1 MSLSDIAAIGGLLS
15 SVAVCG
21 SLVYL
26 ALQVRQSDRN
36 QRSLMVQGISTRGS
50 DNIMF
55 MAQPHIS
62 VLLGRLTQGETDFS
76 QTEMMQLNLML
87 RLVLSNVQDT
97 YFQHKAGL
105 ADELSFDG
113 AKSIAR
119 LFLGFPLM
127 RVLWQGARPTFPAEM
142 ARLVDGL
149 ADDLPLAAPVDLQA
163 TVKHG
168 LAQLEMLDS

>member
-1 MSLSDIAAIGGLLS
+1 MTLSDLAAIGGFIS

-50 DNIMF
+50 SIIMF

-62 VLLGRLTQGETDFS
+62 ALLGRMSAGETDFS
-76 QTEMMQLNLML
+76 YSEIMQLNLAL
-87 RLVLSNVQDT
+87 RLVLGDFQDT
-97 YFQHKAGL
+97 YAQHKAGL

-113 AKSIAR
+113 VRHISK
-119 LFLGFPLM
+119 LFLSFPVM
-127 RVLWQGARPTFPAEM
+127 RVLWQGVRPTFPAEM
-142 ARLVDGL
+142 ARMVDEMAEGV
-149 ADDLPLAAPVDLQA
+149 PLAAPLDLPA
-163 TVKHG
+163 ILKHG
-168 LAQLEMLDS
+168 LAQLRAQR